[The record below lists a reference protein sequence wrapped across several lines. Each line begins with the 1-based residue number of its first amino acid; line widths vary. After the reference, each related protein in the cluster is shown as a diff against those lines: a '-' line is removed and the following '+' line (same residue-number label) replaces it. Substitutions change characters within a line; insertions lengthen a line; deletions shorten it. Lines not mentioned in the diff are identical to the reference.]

1 MHKAAAAL
9 APFLFLLTAA
19 SPPELA
25 RWRGEAK
32 RVTITRDDWGIAHVH
47 GRSDA
52 DAVFGMIYAQAE
64 DDFPRIEANYLTNLG
79 RIAEA
84 DGEKAIWQDLRARLY
99 VSDNEL
105 KADYSR
111 SPAPMRKLMDAWA
124 DGLNYFLATH
134 PEVHPRAIKKFEPWM
149 VLSFTEGS
157 IGGDIERIDLDQL
170 EAFYSGK
177 RIAAYLPPKIESQG
191 SNGIAIAPKLT
202 SDGHALLL
210 INPHTSH
217 YFRSEAQVTSDE
229 GLNVYGASTWGQ
241 FFVYQGFNAHA
252 GWMHTSSGVDSVDE
266 FAEKIDR
273 KRGSAPCYR
282 YGAQCRP
289 LAVRPVTIRYRTADG
304 HLSSKTF
311 RTWRTHH
318 GPIVRAA
325 NGRWIAFAMMDKPVE
340 ALQQSFGRTKAKD
353 LNSFLKIAN
362 LKANSSNDTIFADSK
377 GEVAYLHPQFVPR
390 RDNRF
395 DYEKPV
401 DGSDPASD
409 WRGLHALSELP
420 SVIRPA
426 TGWIVNTNNWPYSA
440 SGADSPDPKRFPKYM
455 DTVGENFRGVHAKE
469 LLDRRAGWTLEKL
482 QAAAYDSYQPGFAV
496 LIPSLLRAYDSL
508 PATDPRRRQLEQP
521 IAVMRSWNYR
531 WSAQSVEQTLA
542 ITWGDLLIKA
552 LDPPPEEDSNLYMAR
567 LAHDTTD
574 AQKLEALKAAVDKLH
589 NSFGRWQVP
598 WGEVNRFQ
606 RISPSIKPQFSDDG
620 PSIPVPFASANYGSL
635 ASFVMRSPKI
645 TRRLYGTYGNSFVAV
660 VEFGPRVRA
669 HAITAG
675 GESGDPKSPHFNDQA
690 QRYASGNLREVYFYP
705 DQLKGHIE
713 RTYRPGE

>member
-1 MHKAAAAL
+1 
-9 APFLFLLTAA
+9 
-19 SPPELA
+19 
-25 RWRGEAK
+25 
-32 RVTITRDDWGIAHVH
+32 
-47 GRSDA
+47 
-52 DAVFGMIYAQAE
+52 
-64 DDFPRIEANYLTNLG
+64 
-79 RIAEA
+79 
-84 DGEKAIWQDLRARLY
+84 
-99 VSDNEL
+99 
-105 KADYSR
+105 
-111 SPAPMRKLMDAWA
+111 
-124 DGLNYFLATH
+124 
-134 PEVHPRAIKKFEPWM
+134 
-149 VLSFTEGS
+149 
-157 IGGDIERIDLDQL
+157 
-170 EAFYSGK
+170 
-177 RIAAYLPPKIESQG
+177 
-191 SNGIAIAPKLT
+191 
-202 SDGHALLL
+202 
-210 INPHTSH
+210 
-217 YFRSEAQVTSDE
+217 VTSDE

-469 LLDRRAGWTLEKL
+469 
-482 QAAAYDSYQPGFAV
+482 
-496 LIPSLLRAYDSL
+496 
-508 PATDPRRRQLEQP
+508 
-521 IAVMRSWNYR
+521 M
-531 WSAQSVEQTLA
+531 
-542 ITWGDLLIKA
+542 
-552 LDPPPEEDSNLYMAR
+552 LDPPKLYFSYLAADQERYAAIFPDLLKSIGDQYRHIFPSQFCCRIHNSRSLKVSFLHRNAVAMDQRDPLLDGRGGPAVEGRARRRDGRGTILRRRLGPGPDR
-567 LAHDTTD
+567 LARGRIVGMELVAHVRLPSRSASRCRSRPCAP
-574 AQKLEALKAAVDKLH
+574 AQC
-589 NSFGRWQVP
+589 P
-598 WGEVNRFQ
+598 
-606 RISPSIKPQFSDDG
+606 P
-620 PSIPVPFASANYGSL
+620 
-635 ASFVMRSPKI
+635 
-645 TRRLYGTYGNSFVAV
+645 
-660 VEFGPRVRA
+660 PRA
-669 HAITAG
+669 TG
-675 GESGDPKSPHFNDQA
+675 
-690 QRYASGNLREVYFYP
+690 
-705 DQLKGHIE
+705 
-713 RTYRPGE
+713 